1 MTTSRWRALPILL
14 VAAFVT
20 TLDFFIANV
29 ALPAI
34 RADLGAGESA
44 TQLVIAGY
52 GLAYAAGVIIAGR
65 LGDLHGPRRVFLIGL
80 ALFTLASAACGA
92 APGPAFLVA
101 ARIAQGCAAALMAPQ
116 VLTLLRALYPGADGA
131 KAFGWYGTAVGLA
144 GVSGQ
149 VVGGALVATDLA
161 GLGWRTC
168 FLVNVPIGLLALATA
183 RHLLPTPTT
192 PTLGNP
198 TSSTSTPG
206 NPGPANPLSGNR
218 TTTTTPTSG
227 STPTSGGL
235 DLIDASPAGVGE
247 PVTAASGRR
256 RGLDLVGAALL
267 ATGLV
272 AIVFPLA
279 HGREAGWP
287 AWSWACLAA
296 AVPLM
301 AAFVARQKRLDN
313 PLLDLSVFGN
323 RRFVLGLAAV
333 ALLFGSS
340 SGLSFLLALYLQ
352 DGRGLSPMASGAVF
366 TAVNAGFFAASLCA
380 RRGTGSRLVRRLPV
394 AGALALAAGLLWNFL
409 AADGRPAALLPGLFV
424 AGAGMGLVMSPL
436 LSMVLASVR
445 QAHAG
450 AAAGVLG
457 TVQEVGGVLGV
468 TVVGLVFFGALDAT
482 GWTNAARAGL
492 AVLVV
497 AALGA
502 SVLIWRLVETG
513 GAVRD
518 GEQPRAL
525 EERPLDGGSP
535 VTAEASG
542 RACRADEETESD
554 TSRSARRTDLQTASD
569 AHPTG
574 AADRRPTGPKRTAI
588 PCRFPTGPRHTAA
601 PHRSSTHREPV
612 GAAKEG

>member
-1 MTTSRWRALPILL
+1 MTSSRWRALPILL

-65 LGDLHGPRRVFLIGL
+65 LGDLHGPRRVFLAGL

-92 APGPAFLVA
+92 APGPAFLVS
-101 ARIAQGCAAALMAPQ
+101 ARILQGCAAALMAPQ
-116 VLTLLRALYPGADGA
+116 VLTLMRALYQGADGA

-144 GVSGQ
+144 GVGGQ
-149 VVGGALVATDLA
+149 VIGGTLVATDLA

-168 FLVNVPIGLLALATA
+168 FLVNVPIGLLALASA
-183 RHLLPTPTT
+183 RRLLPNPFTT
-192 PTLGNP
+192 A
-198 TSSTSTPG
+198 PG
-206 NPGPANPLSGNR
+206 
-218 TTTTTPTSG
+218 
-227 STPTSGGL
+227 
-235 DLIDASPAGVGE
+235 SPAPITNVPE
-247 PVTAASGRR
+247 PVTATGPPEHANPRPTHAGPSGRR
-256 RGLDLVGAALL
+256 LDLVGAAMV

-296 AVPLM
+296 SLPLM
-301 AAFVARQKRLDN
+301 AAFVARQKRLDD
-313 PLLDLSVFGN
+313 PLLDLAVFRN
-323 RRFVLGLAAV
+323 RGFVLGLAAV
-333 ALLFGSS
+333 ALLFGTS

-380 RRGTGSRLVRRLPV
+380 GRGTSTSRDTGSRSTGRRDTGRRDTDRRGTGRRGTGSRDMGSRDTGSKRGTPVRPGGRLPV
-394 AGALALAAGLLWNFL
+394 AGALTLAAGLLWNFQ
-409 AADGRPAALLPGLFV
+409 AVGGPVGALLPGLFM

-468 TVVGLVFFGALDAT
+468 TVVGLVSFGALDAT
-482 GWTNAARAGL
+482 GWTDAARAGL

-497 AALGA
+497 LALGS

-513 GAVRD
+513 AAVRD
-518 GEQPRAL
+518 GERPRAP
-525 EERPLDGGSP
+525 EERPLDGGLP
-535 VTAEASG
+535 VTAEAPAS
-542 RACRADEETESD
+542 ACRTDERRESGAD
-554 TSRSARRTDLQTASD
+554 L
-569 AHPTG
+569 
-574 AADRRPTGPKRTAI
+574 
-588 PCRFPTGPRHTAA
+588 
-601 PHRSSTHREPV
+601 V
-612 GAAKEG
+612 GAAHP

>member
-1 MTTSRWRALPILL
+1 MTSSRWKALPILL

-65 LGDLHGPRRVFLIGL
+65 LGDLHGPRRVFLAGL

-92 APGPAFLVA
+92 APGPAFLVS
-101 ARIAQGCAAALMAPQ
+101 ARILQGCAAALMAPQ
-116 VLTLLRALYPGADGA
+116 VLTLMRALYQGADGA

-144 GVSGQ
+144 GVGGQ
-149 VVGGALVATDLA
+149 VIGGTLVATDLA

-168 FLVNVPIGLLALATA
+168 FLVNVPIGLLALASA
-183 RHLLPTPTT
+183 RRLLPNPFTT
-192 PTLGNP
+192 A
-198 TSSTSTPG
+198 PG
-206 NPGPANPLSGNR
+206 
-218 TTTTTPTSG
+218 
-227 STPTSGGL
+227 
-235 DLIDASPAGVGE
+235 SPAPVTNVPE
-247 PVTAASGRR
+247 PVTATSKPPELANPRPTRHGPAHPRPAHVSPTHPEPTHPQRKHPEPMHPEPTHPGPTHTGPSGRR
-256 RGLDLVGAALL
+256 LDLVGAAMV

-296 AVPLM
+296 SFPLM
-301 AAFVARQKRLDN
+301 AAFVARQKRLDD
-313 PLLDLSVFGN
+313 PLLDLAVFRN
-323 RRFVLGLAAV
+323 RGFVLGLAAV
-333 ALLFGSS
+333 ALLFGTS

-380 RRGTGSRLVRRLPV
+380 GRGTSTNRDTGSKRGTPVRPGGRLPV
-394 AGALALAAGLLWNFL
+394 AGALSLAAGLLWNFQ
-409 AADGRPAALLPGLFV
+409 AVGGPAGALLPGLFM

-482 GWTNAARAGL
+482 GWTDAARAGL

-497 AALGA
+497 LALGS

-513 GAVRD
+513 AAVRD
-518 GEQPRAL
+518 GERPRAP
-525 EERPLDGGSP
+525 EERPLDRGLS
-535 VTAEASG
+535 VTAEAPG
-542 RACRADEETESD
+542 PACRTDGRRESGAD
-554 TSRSARRTDLQTASD
+554 L
-569 AHPTG
+569 
-574 AADRRPTGPKRTAI
+574 
-588 PCRFPTGPRHTAA
+588 
-601 PHRSSTHREPV
+601 V
-612 GAAKEG
+612 GAAHR